1 MFSFCARNFKRA
13 QVCYKDGTEALSYI
27 NFKGRA
33 ILKMK
38 KTLFPLDQYNL
49 FLLHTFNIRKLGD
62 K

>member
-1 MFSFCARNFKRA
+1 MFSFCARNSKRP

-38 KTLFPLDQYNL
+38 NRLFPL
-49 FLLHTFNIRKLGD
+49 G
-62 K
+62 